1 MNTFYQLK
9 VLEVKKETADST
21 SVAFDVPYD
30 LYETF
35 NYKPGQYLTLKFTI
49 NGEEVRRSYSLCS
62 SPVLEEPLRIGVKRV
77 KEGLVSNYINDNIK
91 VGDIVEVMPPDG
103 RFFADVK
110 KGNYKTY
117 YLFSAGSG
125 ITPILSI
132 LKTILLTEERSYVHM
147 IYGNRNQD
155 TIMFK
160 DELEQLK
167 MEHADR
173 FILIQTLSRP
183 KSTWSDLWK
192 SSKDAAFKK
201 GRVDSEAIHWFIN
214 QYPPYAQNVAYYICG
229 PGTMIQNTKKALKNI
244 DVPDDRI
251 FIESFGGSDSK
262 DTTEA
267 FENAKLT
274 AHLNGE
280 HIQVSIPKGKTILRT
295 LINAGKKP
303 PYSCEG
309 GVCATCICKLKTGE
323 VHMKNN
329 LSLTDTEVKDGYILS
344 CQSIPLTE
352 EIEVVYQ

>member
-1 MNTFYQLK
+1 MNKFYQLK
-9 VLEVKKETADST
+9 VLEVKKETEDSA
-21 SVAFDVPYD
+21 SVLFDVPYE

-49 NGEEVRRSYSLCS
+49 QGEEVRRSYSLCS
-62 SPVLEEPLRIGVKRV
+62 SPVIEEPLRIGVKRV
-77 KEGLVSNYINDNIK
+77 KDGLVSNYINDHLK
-91 VGDIVEVMPPDG
+91 VGDIVEIMPPDG

-110 KGNYKTY
+110 KENYKTY

-132 LKTILLTEERSYVHM
+132 LKTILLIEKRSYVYM

-160 DELEQLK
+160 DELEQLEK
-167 MEHADR
+167 EYPDR
-173 FILIQTLSRP
+173 FVLVQTLSRP

-192 SSKDAAFKK
+192 SSKDSSFKK

-214 QYPPYAQNVAYYICG
+214 QHPPYAQNAAYYICG
-229 PGTMIQNTKKALKNI
+229 PGTMIQNAKKALKNI

-262 DTTEA
+262 DTTIA

-280 HIQVSIPKGKTILRT
+280 RIQVSIPKGKTILRT
-295 LINAGKKP
+295 LINAGKEP

-309 GVCATCICKLKTGE
+309 GVCSTCICKLKAGK

-352 EIEVVYQ
+352 EIEVVYK